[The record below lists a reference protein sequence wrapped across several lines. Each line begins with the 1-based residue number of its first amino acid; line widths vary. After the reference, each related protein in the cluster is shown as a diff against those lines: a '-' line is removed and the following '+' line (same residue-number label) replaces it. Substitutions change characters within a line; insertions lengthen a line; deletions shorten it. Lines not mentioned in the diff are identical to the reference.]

1 MRIIE
6 TELSDQVQK
15 KYFLIIHQDQQNL
28 DSQYALKT
36 VFYIQL
42 ISKID
47 FPITWNWRID
57 MFNKS
62 ILISLTIFFFLMIF
76 TSIIKNNTRNIEKN
90 IERLSREVSILEKD
104 LNDSKIDFIY
114 LSSPEKLTKNLSVFD
129 NEKYFIYDRSR
140 IFFSTDEFS
149 KINSQE
155 AKQNKKN

>member
-1 MRIIE
+1 
-6 TELSDQVQK
+6 
-15 KYFLIIHQDQQNL
+15 
-28 DSQYALKT
+28 
-36 VFYIQL
+36 
-42 ISKID
+42 
-47 FPITWNWRID
+47 
-57 MFNKS
+57 MFRKS
-62 ILISLTIFFFLMIF
+62 IIISLSVFFILMIF